1 MKKIMSSAILAMAIF
16 SWVFTQ
22 EKDRYDDPR
31 LNTPIPFTLGDR
43 DRLRDLS
50 NEMMHLQKQIDLRFE
65 TQDKRL
71 DAMDKRLDAMDKRL
85 DSMQSLL
92 WTIIGLTAALSSGL
106 YFQLIRVNRL
116 LSKHEGILAER
127 RRYEAETDAMQ
138 EIQKL
143 KRELEALRSGGVEK
157 PGA

>member
-65 TQDKRL
+65 TQ
-71 DAMDKRLDAMDKRL
+71 DKRLDAMDKRL